1 MPNLITQHLDKLTQF
16 LSAENKELESK
27 QKEMKVQL
35 ALDEA
40 VTKFKSISPEAS
52 PEDIR
57 QVMLETLKTSNT
69 LGVADKVGNV
79 ISALYDDKLKQETTE
94 KTRKQEELLATGLKD
109 LLGNVSESIPA
120 GLTGTAAL
128 QYANAV
134 LSQQKSMQTYD
145 AEGRTYFTI
154 FNTEGEQ
161 VYDYVVDPRTAK
173 EKERVNHLYD
183 RSASSNFMP
192 VNTTSGETV
201 LIDTRTGNIKRV
213 DLGGQLGNRIDL
225 NNTLDDKLMSLTK
238 EGTTIKNE
246 TVTLRT
252 ELNDISSELFG
263 LLKTAVPDNKTPYQ
277 QYLQKATI
285 IQQKIDQLKEKPEE
299 NKDKIQRAQA
309 LLKELQERKRRLDV
323 LSNRQSQI
331 QNETE
336 GVSFWRGTGITT
348 QEQLN
353 QAYNKARDLM
363 VKKVVKT
370 SDGQEIPIDYN
381 FTMQDYQSILES
393 AKNNP
398 SDLILKGYI
407 AVVEGYKAATG
418 KSTLTHTDF
427 NNIKNFNFDNLPDTK
442 KVEVYKTINTY
453 LK

>member
-79 ISALYDDKLKQETTE
+79 ISALYDDKLKQEATE

-109 LLGNVSESIPA
+109 LLGNVNESIPA

-134 LSQQKSMQTYD
+134 LGQQKSMQTFD

-173 EKERVNHLYD
+173 EKEKVSHLYD
-183 RSASSNFMP
+183 RSTSPNYIP
-192 VNTTSGETV
+192 VNTTSGQTV
-201 LIDTRTGNIKRV
+201 LIDTRTGNIKTV
-213 DLGGQLGNRIDL
+213 DLGGQLGNRVDI
-225 NNTLDDKLMSLTK
+225 NNKLDDKVGSLTK
-238 EGTTIKNE
+238 ERAAIKDE
-246 TVTLRT
+246 IVTLRT
-252 ELNDISSELFG
+252 ELNDVSSELFG
-263 LLKTAVPDNKTPYQ
+263 LLKTAVPDNKTSYQ
-277 QYLQKATI
+277 QYLQKTTA
-285 IQQKIDQLKEKPEE
+285 IQQKINQLKEKPEE
-299 NKDKIQRAQA
+299 NKAKIERAQA
-309 LLKELQERKRRLDV
+309 LLDELKKKKERLDA
-323 LSNRQSQI
+323 LSNRQTQI
-331 QNETE
+331 QSETE
-336 GVSFWRGTGITT
+336 GVSSWMGAGISTR
-348 QEQLN
+348 EQLN
-353 QAYNKARDLM
+353 QAYNKTRDLM
-363 VKKVVKT
+363 VRKVVKT

-381 FTMQDYQSILES
+381 FTMQDYQTILE
-393 AKNNP
+393 AARNNP
-398 SDLILKGYI
+398 SDLTLKGYI
-407 AVVEGYKAATG
+407 AIVEGYKAATG

>member
-79 ISALYDDKLKQETTE
+79 ISALYDDKLKQEATE

-109 LLGNVSESIPA
+109 LLGNINESIPE
-120 GLTGTAAL
+120 GLTGSAAL
-128 QYANAV
+128 QYANTV
-134 LSQQKSMQTYD
+134 LSQIKGMQTND

-173 EKERVNHLYD
+173 EKERVSHLYD

-225 NNTLDDKLMSLTK
+225 NNTLDDKLTSLTK
-238 EGTTIKNE
+238 EGTAIKNE

-309 LLKELQERKRRLDV
+309 LLKELQERKRRLDA

-336 GVSFWRGTGITT
+336 GVSSWRGTGITT